1 MIVETHGH
9 LADTQFDADR
19 GDVLAR
25 ARLAGV
31 SLFVEIG
38 EEEPQWAKARALSET
53 HQDVYWTAGM
63 HPYYAKAVD
72 GALLKRLAQSIEH
85 PRCVGVGEIGLD
97 YHRDD
102 SSRDVQKKA
111 LAELLAVAVQA
122 RKPVV
127 LHCRESHGDSTE
139 AQRDMLALL
148 RAVPSLTAV
157 PAPAGVAH
165 CFQGTT
171 ETAQALC
178 AMGFY
183 IGVDAPL
190 TYPKAG
196 ALREMVKNIPLD
208 CLVLETDSPYLPPQ
222 SHRGKR
228 NEPAHLPAIAR
239 ALAEVKGVPFE
250 TVTATTSAN
259 ARRLFRL

>member
-9 LADTQFDADR
+9 LADAQFDADR
-19 GDVLAR
+19 DDVLAR

-38 EEEPQWAKARALSET
+38 EEEVQWAKARALAES
-53 HQDVYWTAGM
+53 HSDVFWTAGL

-72 GALLKRLAQSIEH
+72 GALLDRLAQTIDH
-85 PRCVGVGEIGLD
+85 PRCVAVGEIGLD

-102 SSRDVQKKA
+102 SPQDVQRKA
-111 LAELLAVAVQA
+111 LVDLLTVAVRA

-127 LHCRESHGDSTE
+127 LHCRESHPDRTE
-139 AQRDMLALL
+139 AQQDMLAIL
-148 RAVPSLTAV
+148 RSAKV
-157 PAPAGVAH
+157 PADAQKPAGVAH
-165 CFQGTT
+165 CFQGTV

-178 AMGFY
+178 ALGYM

-196 ALREMVKNIPLD
+196 ALREMVATVPVD
-208 CLVLETDSPYLPPQ
+208 HLVLETDSPYLPPQ

-228 NEPAHLPAIAR
+228 NEPAHLPAIVR
-239 ALAEVKGVPFE
+239 ALADIKKIDFD
-250 TVTATTSAN
+250 TVTSVTSAN
-259 ARRLFRL
+259 ARRLFGV

>member
-9 LADTQFDADR
+9 LADAVFDADR
-19 GDVLAR
+19 NDVLAR

-31 SLFVEIG
+31 TLFVEIG

-53 HQDVYWTAGM
+53 HKDVYWTAGM

-72 GALLKRLAQSIEH
+72 GALLDRLAQTIDH
-85 PRCVGVGEIGLD
+85 PRCVAVGEIGLD

-102 SSRDVQKKA
+102 SPRDVQKKA
-111 LAELLAVAVQA
+111 LAELLAVAVRA

-127 LHCRESHGDSTE
+127 LHCRESHPDRTE
-139 AQRDMLALL
+139 AQQDLL
-148 RAVPSLTAV
+148 EILRSVVVPSDV
-157 PAPAGVAH
+157 QNPVGVAH
-165 CFQGTT
+165 CFQGSL
-171 ETAQALC
+171 ETGHALC
-178 AMGFY
+178 AMGFL

-196 ALREMVKNIPLD
+196 ALREMVKNISLD

-239 ALAEVKGVPFE
+239 ALADVKGLPYE
-250 TVTATTSAN
+250 TVTAATSAN